1 MTLKETALNSI
12 KSNIITHSGKEYIT
26 SGANQFRALW
36 IRDTFFSAE
45 ILYKIGLG
53 HLVDNLIELCLK
65 NIVDGCV
72 PKAMDT
78 MNTEWRVVKVCIRHS
93 LGLPKEPDS
102 FEGPLIIMH
111 GDSRTSCAIDSNIL
125 LVLASFHSKKYTKKV
140 ASLLD
145 FYQLKNGLII
155 QEPYSD
161 WQDSQDRSGVT
172 FLTNL
177 LYYQAIK
184 QYSDLGIKIKDKS
197 GKVIVPDQL
206 KNTIIN
212 TFYDKKT
219 GIFKS
224 HKNFY
229 ALADNLFAIKYNF
242 IDSSNLYKNLKKSE
256 LWSSVPGFPQIPNNN
271 NVHVQVKFGSL
282 ENYHNNIYWSWLMG
296 FSGAISFM
304 MKDYIEGQKM
314 FDRLER
320 IAYRDKCIAEIYDPT
335 TFKIFETGTYKA
347 ECPFTW
353 GSCFVLEMCLQKEK

>member
-1 MTLKETALNSI
+1 
-12 KSNIITHSGKEYIT
+12 
-26 SGANQFRALW
+26 
-36 IRDTFFSAE
+36 
-45 ILYKIGLG
+45 
-53 HLVDNLIELCLK
+53 
-65 NIVDGCV
+65 
-72 PKAMDT
+72 

-93 LGLPKEPDS
+93 LGLSKEPDS

-111 GDSRTSCAIDSNIL
+111 GDSRTSCAIDSNVL

-145 FYQLKNGLII
+145 FYNKDKNGLII

-184 QYSDLGIKIKDKS
+184 QYQDIGIKIKNKA
-197 GKVIVPDQL
+197 GKVIVPEQL
-206 KNTIIN
+206 KNVIIN

-219 GIFKS
+219 GLFKS
-224 HKNFY
+224 VKNKEFF

-242 IDSSNLYKNLKKSE
+242 VNQESLYKNLKKSE
-256 LWSSVPGFPQIPNNN
+256 LWTSGPGFPQIPNNP
-271 NVHVQVKFGSL
+271 NVHIQVKIGTL

-296 FSGAISFM
+296 FAGLISFM
-304 MKDYIEGQKM
+304 MKDYPEGQKM
-314 FDRLER
+314 YDRLER
-320 IAYRDKCIAEIYDPT
+320 IAYRDKCIAEIYDPISL
-335 TFKIFETGTYKA
+335 KIFETSTYKA

-353 GSCFVLEMCLQKEK
+353 GACYVLAMTLSK